1 MFFPVNYLERKN
13 FWQVVVL
20 LPIPASCSP
29 SSCKTQPQ
37 RLSKNALRHVS
48 ITLFSFSHMQHKVHC
63 SLCFFALVYIEH
75 TVTVMNSIVSCLPW
89 WHQTHDPFGAWQLQ
103 LCANCACKHSSGCA
117 LDLSWYEEISHH
129 SVEIGAAK
137 VYRLDASEL
146 CGVVQEASKRRI
158 DNREASVSCT
168 AERSCCQHCTW
179 TFAEVWDALLY
190 RASLLRGEFR
200 RGCTSA
206 FPNCGDI
213 TDTLTDF
220 NIRIRIWKGHL
231 DLGDWLDVFS
241 PTVEE
246 MFEAYHCLSHQCFP
260 LIWLWTTRQG
270 VIWNTVTLRIRFCI
284 SELVSKFMGFTFHRY
299 KVQGL
304 ATWQWPSILWCG
316 AQRLRL

>member
-158 DNREASVSCT
+158 DNCEASVSCT
-168 AERSCCQHCTW
+168 AERSCCQHCT
-179 TFAEVWDALLY
+179 
-190 RASLLRGEFR
+190 
-200 RGCTSA
+200 
-206 FPNCGDI
+206 
-213 TDTLTDF
+213 
-220 NIRIRIWKGHL
+220 
-231 DLGDWLDVFS
+231 
-241 PTVEE
+241 
-246 MFEAYHCLSHQCFP
+246 
-260 LIWLWTTRQG
+260 
-270 VIWNTVTLRIRFCI
+270 
-284 SELVSKFMGFTFHRY
+284 
-299 KVQGL
+299 
-304 ATWQWPSILWCG
+304 
-316 AQRLRL
+316 